1 MGILSW
7 IILGGLAGWLASM
20 VVGNNK
26 DQGLLGNIIVG
37 ILGAVLGGWLF
48 GLTRGEDF
56 NYTEFSL
63 GNLAVA
69 FVGSIILL
77 VIVRALRRKS

>member
-20 VVGNNK
+20 VVGNNEE
-26 DQGLLGNIIVG
+26 QGLIGNIVIG
-37 ILGAVLGGWLF
+37 ILGALLGGWLF
-48 GLTRGEDF
+48 GLTRGENF
-56 NYTEFSL
+56 SYTEFSL
-63 GNLAVA
+63 GNLLVA

-77 VIVRALRRKS
+77 FIVRAVRRRS

>member
-7 IILGGLAGWLASM
+7 IILGGIAGWLASL
-20 VVGNNK
+20 VVGNSK
-26 DQGLLGNIIVG
+26 DQGIIGNIVVG
-37 ILGAVLGGWLF
+37 IFGALLGGWLF

-56 NYTEFSL
+56 SYTEFSIS
-63 GNLAVA
+63 NLAVA

-77 VIVRALRRKS
+77 FIVRALRGRK